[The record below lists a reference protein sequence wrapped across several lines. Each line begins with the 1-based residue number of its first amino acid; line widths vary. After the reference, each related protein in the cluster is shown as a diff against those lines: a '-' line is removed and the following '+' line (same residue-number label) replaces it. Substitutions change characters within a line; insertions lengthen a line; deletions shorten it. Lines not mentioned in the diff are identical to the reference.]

1 MTTSVAKPISLSLA
15 LIRQSFTLSINI
27 EAPSR
32 GVTVLFGPSGSGKTT
47 VLRCIA
53 GLERAS
59 GRIAIGDE
67 IWQDDQR
74 DLFVPTWEREL
85 GYVFQEASLFDHL
98 DVRNNLEYGLKRLRL
113 QRESARAA
121 LDDAIELL
129 GISALLDRSTANLS
143 GGERQRVAIA
153 RALVTRPKILLLDEP
168 LASLDIAR
176 RKEILPWLERLHRE
190 LQIPVIYVT
199 HSLDELARLADHVVM
214 LDRGCV
220 SASGSLQAIC
230 TNPAMALAAGDE
242 AGVVIESSITGIDPE
257 FHLAEVA
264 FGDGTLWVRDAGL
277 TTGAAIRLRILAR
290 DVSLATS
297 AQSHS
302 TIQNVIPGVI
312 ESITD
317 DAHASQ
323 ALVAVRCAKEVLLSR
338 VTRRALATLKL
349 GEGSPVWCQ
358 VKSAALID

>member
-1 MTTSVAKPISLSLA
+1 MTTASPGISIALA
-15 LIRQSFTLSINI
+15 LQRQEFALDIDLTLPAN
-27 EAPSR
+27 

-47 VLRCIA
+47 ILRCIA
-53 GLERAS
+53 GLEAATGYLS
-59 GRIAIGDE
+59 MGNE
-67 IWQDDQR
+67 IWQDDR
-74 DLFVPTWEREL
+74 SGRFLPTWQREI
-85 GYVFQEASLFDHL
+85 GYVFQEASLFEHL
-98 DVRNNLEYGLKRLRL
+98 DVRRNLEFGLRRTEIER
-113 QRESARAA
+113 QAARKA

-129 GISALLDRSTANLS
+129 GIASLLDRSTINLS
-143 GGERQRVAIA
+143 GGEKQRVAIA
-153 RALVTRPKILLLDEP
+153 RALVTQPKILLLDEP
-168 LASLDIAR
+168 LASLDVAR

-199 HSLDELARLADHVVM
+199 HSLDELAKLADHVVM
-214 LDRGCV
+214 LENGRV
-220 SASGSLQAIC
+220 TASGTLREIG
-230 TNPAMALAAGDE
+230 TNAAMAAAAGDE
-242 AGVVIESSITGIDPE
+242 AGVVIESRITGVDPR

-264 FGDGTLWVRDAGL
+264 FGDGSLSVRDAGPKIGS
-277 TTGAAIRLRILAR
+277 TIRLRILAR

-323 ALVAVRCAKEVLLSR
+323 ALVAVRCTNEILLSR
-338 VTRRALATLKL
+338 VTRRALATLQLDK
-349 GEGSPVWCQ
+349 GSPVWAL

>member
-1 MTTSVAKPISLSLA
+1 MTAASPGISIALA
-15 LIRQSFTLSINI
+15 LQREGFRLDIDLTLPAN
-27 EAPSR
+27 

-47 VLRCIA
+47 ILRCIA
-53 GLERAS
+53 GLEAATGYLS
-59 GRIAIGDE
+59 MGNE
-67 IWQDDQR
+67 VWQDDR
-74 DLFVPTWEREL
+74 SGRFLPTWQREL
-85 GYVFQEASLFDHL
+85 GYVFQEASLFEHL
-98 DVRNNLEYGLKRLRL
+98 DVRRNLDFGLRRTGIER
-113 QRESARAA
+113 QAARKA

-129 GISALLDRSTANLS
+129 GIASLLDRSTINLS
-143 GGERQRVAIA
+143 GGEKQRVAIA
-153 RALVTRPKILLLDEP
+153 RALVTQPKILLLDEP
-168 LASLDIAR
+168 LASLDVAR

-199 HSLDELARLADHVVM
+199 HSLDELAKLADHVVM
-214 LDRGCV
+214 LENGRV
-220 SASGSLQAIC
+220 TASGSLREIC
-230 TNPAMALAAGDE
+230 TNAAMAAAAGDE
-242 AGVVIESSITGIDPE
+242 AGVVIESRITGVDPR

-264 FGDGTLWVRDAGL
+264 FGDDTLSVRDAGL
-277 TTGAAIRLRILAR
+277 KIGSTIRLRILAR

-323 ALVAVRCAKEVLLSR
+323 ALVTVRCANELLLSR
-338 VTRRALATLKL
+338 VTRRALATLQLDK
-349 GEGSPVWCQ
+349 GSPVWAL

>member
-1 MTTSVAKPISLSLA
+1 MSLASRGVSISLA
-15 LIRQSFTLSINI
+15 LQRTNFSLDVNCVLPLNGI
-27 EAPSR
+27 
-32 GVTVLFGPSGSGKTT
+32 TVLFGPSGSGKTT
-47 VLRCIA
+47 ILRCLA
-53 GLERAS
+53 GLERAA

-67 IWQDDQR
+67 VWQDDQR
-74 DLFVPTWEREL
+74 QIFVPTWEREL
-85 GYVFQEASLFDHL
+85 GYVFQEASLFEHL
-98 DVRNNLEYGLKRLRL
+98 DVRDNLEYGLKRLRL
-113 QRESARAA
+113 QREPARAA
-121 LDDAIELL
+121 LNDAIELL
-129 GISALLDRSTANLS
+129 GIGALLDRSTANLS

-168 LASLDIAR
+168 LASLDVAR

-214 LDRGCV
+214 LDQGTV
-220 SASGSLQAIC
+220 TASGSLRDIC
-230 TNPAMALAAGDE
+230 TNPTMALAAGDE
-242 AGVVIESSITGIDPE
+242 AGVVIESCIAGIDPQ
-257 FHLAEVA
+257 FHLAEVT
-264 FGDGTLWVRDAGL
+264 FGEGTLWVRDAGL
-277 TTGAAIRLRILAR
+277 QNGATIRLRILAR

-297 AQSHS
+297 AHGHS

-323 ALVAVRCAKEVLLSR
+323 ALVAVRCASEVLLSR
-338 VTRRALATLKL
+338 VTHRALATLQL
-349 GEGSPVWCQ
+349 SAGSPVWCQ

>member
-1 MTTSVAKPISLSLA
+1 MTAASPGISIALA
-15 LIRQSFTLSINI
+15 LQRPGFGLDIDLTLPAN
-27 EAPSR
+27 

-47 VLRCIA
+47 ILRCIA
-53 GLERAS
+53 GLEAATGYLS
-59 GRIAIGDE
+59 MGNE
-67 IWQDDQR
+67 VWQDDRSGQF
-74 DLFVPTWEREL
+74 LPTWQREI
-85 GYVFQEASLFDHL
+85 GYVFQEASLFEHL
-98 DVRNNLEYGLKRLRL
+98 DVRRNLEFGLRRTRIER
-113 QRESARAA
+113 QAARKA

-129 GISALLDRSTANLS
+129 GIASLLDRSTINLS
-143 GGERQRVAIA
+143 GGEKQRVAIA
-153 RALVTRPKILLLDEP
+153 RALVTQPKILLLDEP
-168 LASLDIAR
+168 LASLDVAR

-199 HSLDELARLADHVVM
+199 HSLDELAKLADHVVM
-214 LDRGCV
+214 LENGRV
-220 SASGSLQAIC
+220 TASGSLREIG
-230 TNPAMALAAGDE
+230 TNAAMAAAAGDE
-242 AGVVIESSITGIDPE
+242 AGVVIESRITGVDPR

-264 FGDGTLWVRDAGL
+264 FGDCPLWVRDAGL
-277 TTGAAIRLRILAR
+277 TTDATIRLRILAR

-312 ESITD
+312 ESITN

-338 VTRRALATLKL
+338 VTHRALATLKL